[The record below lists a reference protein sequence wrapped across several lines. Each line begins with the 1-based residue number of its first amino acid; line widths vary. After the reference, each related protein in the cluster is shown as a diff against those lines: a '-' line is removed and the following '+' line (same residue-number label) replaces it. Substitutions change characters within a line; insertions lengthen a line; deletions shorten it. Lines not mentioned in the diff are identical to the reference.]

1 MTDLHSA
8 LVEKRAW
15 DRRTNDRGVA
25 SNFAR
30 GGQRVESRMYCPAS
44 YWTTGYGSLRVL
56 NGRRVNK
63 NSPILTKEQG
73 EELLRR
79 DLAMT
84 EKAVHWLVGLRFNAN
99 QFSAT
104 VSLVFNIGSGNF
116 RASQIRQRLLRD
128 DHDRAADICWH

>member
-1 MTDLHSA
+1 M
-8 LVEKRAW
+8 
-15 DRRTNDRGVA
+15 
-25 SNFAR
+25 
-30 GGQRVESRMYCPAS
+30 
-44 YWTTGYGSLRVL
+44 TGYGSLIGL
-56 NGRRVNK
+56 NGKRVNK
-63 NSPILTKEQG
+63 DSRALTKEQG

-79 DLAMT
+79 DLAMI
-84 EKAVHWLVGLRFNAN
+84 EKAVHWLVGPRLNPN

>member
-8 LVEKRAW
+8 LVEKHAW
-15 DRRTNDRGVA
+15 DGWTNNHGIAIIKFCEGWPKGEKPYVCLT
-25 SNFAR
+25 
-30 GGQRVESRMYCPAS
+30 G
-44 YWTTGYGSLRVL
+44 YWATGYGSLRGL
-56 NGRRVNK
+56 DGKRVNK
-63 NSPILTKEQG
+63 NSLTLTKEQG
-73 EELLRR
+73 EELFRR

-84 EKAVHWLVGLRFNAN
+84 EKAVHWLVGPRLNPN

-128 DHDRAADICWH
+128 DHDGAADI